1 MERKKRKVNELLRRK
16 KGDIGDER
24 LKDEIK
30 DVVKSWK
37 KINERWK
44 ERIKLM
50 EEMKD
55 LNDNNE
61 KLSGWLSEKER
72 MMKDMGKI
80 L

>member
-1 MERKKRKVNELLRRK
+1 
-16 KGDIGDER
+16 
-24 LKDEIK
+24 
-30 DVVKSWK
+30 
-37 KINERWK
+37 
-44 ERIKLM
+44 M

>member
-37 KINERWK
+37 KINER
-44 ERIKLM
+44 
-50 EEMKD
+50 
-55 LNDNNE
+55 
-61 KLSGWLSEKER
+61 
-72 MMKDMGKI
+72 
-80 L
+80 